1 MGNLWPREERCQ
13 VQKVFSGA
21 RNVSKTKWFLSNQ
34 VEAHPPLSQRN
45 VHAAVGLKNFS
56 SPLFGAERSFGT
68 FPTHRQYK
76 NMFLNNF
83 LISIFRIRLTFNQDK
98 SCPEIGKMI

>member
-1 MGNLWPREERCQ
+1 VVRI
-13 VQKVFSGA
+13 
-21 RNVSKTKWFLSNQ
+21 KWFLSGKTEGDPFR
-34 VEAHPPLSQRN
+34 VRIDAH
-45 VHAAVGLKNFS
+45 VAVVLKNFS
-56 SPLFGAERSFGT
+56 LLSFETERSFGT
-68 FPTHRQYK
+68 FPNHRRYE